1 MMNIAKQTKK
11 GVIKINLQFRDY
23 EKCLKAS
30 QIVNKKNYLEKKG
43 IDVDSLKEI
52 TKYKKVILKTQQRFK
67 SERYNVLLK
76 KLTGL
81 L

>member
-1 MMNIAKQTKK
+1 MFKSISSWK
-11 GVIKINLQFRDY
+11 Y
-23 EKCLKAS
+23 
-30 QIVNKKNYLEKKG
+30 NKLLEKKK
-43 IDVDSLKEI
+43 IDADSLKEI

-81 L
+81 LWVQMMIKERSQFIR

>member
-1 MMNIAKQTKK
+1 MFKSISSWK
-11 GVIKINLQFRDY
+11 Y
-23 EKCLKAS
+23 
-30 QIVNKKNYLEKKG
+30 NKLLEKKK
-43 IDVDSLKEI
+43 IDADSLKEI

>member
-1 MMNIAKQTKK
+1 MSKSISSWK
-11 GVIKINLQFRDY
+11 Y
-23 EKCLKAS
+23 
-30 QIVNKKNYLEKKG
+30 NKLLEKKK
-43 IDVDSLKEI
+43 IDADSLKEI

-81 L
+81 LWVQMMIKERSQFIR

>member
-1 MMNIAKQTKK
+1 MFKSIPNRKY
-11 GVIKINLQFRDY
+11 N
-23 EKCLKAS
+23 
-30 QIVNKKNYLEKKG
+30 NYLEKKE
-43 IDVDSLKEI
+43 INADSLKEI